1 MNNES
6 YSQRTIFVT
15 SSGNSKQEIYR
26 SLGYSVSGDKG
37 LIAAI
42 GRAEKNYDEA
52 MNNGIIVPND
62 REGSFGFSYPVDI
75 SIAKALGL
83 IEELRRRPRQHSN
96 IFAVTDSVWMLE
108 DGFLNKPYSIESQ
121 EQLFELY
128 LRRRGSPIGGAVG
141 VSFVRLGDNGLLLIQ
156 PREIN
161 LGLGVINPN
170 LNPEVLRRIIINNP
184 HIAGGMSWPIAIDHG
199 IIIPPI
205 DENILWMM
213 RDYSEIPS
221 TSLNPSFTGVEPKPT
236 TTWGRLSFDAT
247 NQLSIL
253 GLLFGAEP

>member
-6 YSQRTIFVT
+6 YPQRTIFVT

-26 SLGYSVSGDKG
+26 SLGYSVSDDKD

-42 GRAEKNYDEA
+42 SEAEKNYDKA
-52 MNNGIIVPND
+52 MNNSIIVSHD
-62 REGSFGFSYPVDI
+62 RKGSFGFSYPVNI

-83 IEELRRRPRQHSN
+83 IEVLRRSLRQDSN
-96 IFAVTDSVWMLE
+96 IYAVTDSVWMLEE

-128 LRRRGSPIGGAVG
+128 LRRRGSPIWGVAG
-141 VSFVRLGDNGLLLIQ
+141 VSFVRLGDNGLFLIQ

-161 LGLGVINPN
+161 LELGVINPN
-170 LNPEVLRRIIINNP
+170 LNPEVLRRIINNSP
-184 HIAGGMSWPIAIDHG
+184 HIAGGMSWLKAIDYE

-205 DENILWMM
+205 GKKISWII

-221 TSLNPSFTGVEPKPT
+221 TSLNPSFTREKPKQ
-236 TTWGRLSFDAT
+236 TTWGELSFDKT
-247 NQLSIL
+247 NQLSVL
-253 GLLFGAEP
+253 GLAFGAEP